1 MKKISLFLTTI
12 SFFSLSQATH
22 AAPDPQ
28 LYASSVPYWCVY
40 GSWKEGSI
48 GVGSS
53 SGFDS
58 DYLKIEVRDY
68 ILINEPI
75 QVKGDGKYLLN
86 KGDTIYF
93 YDSLAGYR
101 GQKDANTEGNAYLTY
116 TATVQRPLLS
126 YGQMWVMKNL
136 PNVHTGG
143 PVTNPDPVTLRPP
156 CSKKDVYFQ
165 YKPSVGVATF
175 NASARSAVLVYE
187 IDQASKAY
195 RENIPAKITIS
206 WSNAGKTGTA
216 ATTTVTARQGTVN
229 IPNLQLSMDK
239 GIFTLTA
246 VISDGTYESSPVT
259 IGSIATP
266 CNTGA
271 STVFQVQPNQPTLNP
286 SELCGGYH
294 CPYNVTTIYNGPYP
308 KLQYTCK

>member
-1 MKKISLFLTTI
+1 MKKIILLLLI
-12 SFFSLSQATH
+12 LSPLSM

-40 GSWKEGSI
+40 GSWKEGSV

-53 SGFDS
+53 SGLDG
-58 DYLKIEVRDY
+58 DYLKIDVREY

-75 QVKGDGKYLLN
+75 RLKGDGKYLVN

-93 YDSLAGYR
+93 YDSLGGYL
-101 GQKDANTEGNAYLTY
+101 GKDDANTDGNAYLTY
-116 TATVQRPLLS
+116 TPTKQNPFLYQGTIWA
-126 YGQMWVMKNL
+126 MKNL

-143 PVTNPDPVTLRPP
+143 PVANPDPVSLRPP
-156 CSKKDVYFQ
+156 CSKKDVHFQ
-165 YKPSVGVATF
+165 YRPSLNVVSF
-175 NASARSAVLVYE
+175 NSQARSAVLGYE
-187 IDQASKAY
+187 VDFESKAY
-195 RENIPAKITIS
+195 RENVPAKISIK
-206 WSNAGKTGTA
+206 WSNAGKTGIAA
-216 ATTTVTARQGTVN
+216 ATTVNNQRGTVQ

-246 VISDGTYESSPVT
+246 TIFDGSYESNPIT
-259 IGSIATP
+259 IGEISTP

-286 SELCGGYH
+286 TNLCGGYH
-294 CPYNVTTIYNGPYP
+294 CPYSVTTIPNGPYP
-308 KLQYTCK
+308 KLHYTCK